1 MFEFMRR
8 SKPSL
13 NSAYEADVQRMSSF
27 PFVTGDGFR
36 AMCDR
41 VWDENSSFDDLALRP
56 LQGATWFCKSDHAD
70 ELGSAAPIILPAYAG
85 LGVTLVIHNGDVVP
99 SELTLRRLLEHFT
112 RVFVVNVTD
121 EIRRSV
127 GSSALHALPIG
138 LENLHWRNAG
148 RLDLYP
154 APGCFPLLTN
164 WMDRGEE
171 ALACFKVE
179 TNLKLRREL
188 KDQIASK
195 DWVSWAEPTMAQ
207 EHYSSLLRQSRF
219 VISPPG
225 NGNDCHRTWGALY
238 LGAIPVVLSDSLDST
253 LTEKLPILAVDSW
266 SEFLSMSASDRLEVG
281 NELLT
286 RDRGMLDLGYWH
298 QRIRNAPLQFA

>member
-1 MFEFMRR
+1 MSSPGWWTAARPKRGRDKGSGR
-8 SKPSL
+8 S
-13 NSAYEADVQRMSSF
+13 SSF
-27 PFVTGDGFR
+27 PLVSGDGFR

-41 VWDENSSFDDLALRP
+41 VWDEDSSFEGLRLAP
-56 LQGATWFCKSDHAD
+56 QVGDTWFCKSDFAED
-70 ELGSAAPIILPAYAG
+70 LAWKVEEVRRTVAELGI
-85 LGVTLVIHNGDVVP
+85 TLVIHNGDVVP
-99 SELTLRRLLEHFT
+99 SDLTLRRLLEAFN

-138 LENLHWRNAG
+138 LENLHWGNAG

-179 TNLKLRREL
+179 TNLELRREL

-195 DWVSWAEPTMAQ
+195 DWVSWSEPTMAQ

-225 NGNDCHRTWGALY
+225 NGNDCHRTWEALY

-286 RDRGMLDLGYWH
+286 RGRGMLDLGYWH